1 MNVKNNLKTKVTFLY
16 KLIFFPLY
24 FQRTVDI
31 NPGEYV
37 SLLYKDRMRTVKD
50 KQMVIYTYL

>member
-1 MNVKNNLKTKVTFLY
+1 MYKV
-16 KLIFFPLY
+16 IFFSVD
-24 FQRTVDI
+24 FQKTVDI

-50 KQMVIYTYL
+50 KQMVQYTYL